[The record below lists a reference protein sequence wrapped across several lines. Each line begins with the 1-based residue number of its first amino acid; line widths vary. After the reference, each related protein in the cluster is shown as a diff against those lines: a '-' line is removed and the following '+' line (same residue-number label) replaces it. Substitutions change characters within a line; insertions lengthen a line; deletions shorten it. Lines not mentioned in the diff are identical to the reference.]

1 MRFVGD
7 QRVVGETRILARVGH
22 DQRLGA
28 EHGMRAEAGGAR
40 GFARVDPGTRKE
52 QLAAFLDHGH
62 HRHRHV
68 AQLGYEVDQLLQF
81 GIVDHS
87 LRTVRSQ
94 HREALV
100 LVAIGIRRRCALGPK
115 YARFAKHGR
124 SLPTRSKRLSGKAI
138 PRWITS
144 GRPIAFA
151 PSGALGYRP
160 AQLKRIFASPKER
173 ACARPPIS
181 ISSLAKARK

>member
-1 MRFVGD
+1 MMGYWNSRTG
-7 QRVVGETRILARVGH
+7 R
-22 DQRLGA
+22 
-28 EHGMRAEAGGAR
+28 
-40 GFARVDPGTRKE
+40 E
-52 QLAAFLDHGH
+52 QALIG
-62 HRHRHV
+62 V
-68 AQLGYEVDQLLQF
+68 ALLLVIVALLQF

-124 SLPTRSKRLSGKAI
+124 SLATRSKRLSGKAI

-181 ISSLAKARK
+181 ISSLAKAPR